1 MIKSKLATEVY
12 DFGDKN
18 SNPRNQKVSRITIH
32 HMAGNMGAL
41 ACAKMHYNGN
51 SSSANYYIG
60 SDGVICAGVSEDR
73 RAWTSGNRPN
83 DYSAIT
89 IEVANSGGGPEWRVS
104 DKAYNALIALCAD
117 ICERYGIAPK
127 YTGNPDGTLT
137 IHRMFQNTDCPGAY
151 LIEKHEE
158 GIIERDI
165 ISKMGGAATG
175 KLYRVQCGAFAV
187 YDNAVRQRDKLR
199 DLGFKDAF
207 IAEVEG

>member
-1 MIKSKLATEVY
+1 MVKSKLATEVL

-18 SNPRNQKVSRITIH
+18 SNPRNQKICRITIH
-32 HMAGNMGAL
+32 HMAGNMGAV

-73 RAWTSGNRPN
+73 RAWTSGNRAN

-89 IEVANSGGGPEWRVS
+89 IEVANNGGAPEWRVS

-117 ICERYGIAPK
+117 ICERYGISPH
-127 YTGNPDGTLT
+127 YTGDPDGTLT
-137 IHRMFQNTDCPGAY
+137 IHRMFQNTSCCGAY
-151 LIEKHEE
+151 LIERHEN
-158 GIIERDI
+158 GTIERDI
-165 ISKMGGAATG
+165 KSKMGGSETG
-175 KLYRVQCGAFAV
+175 HLYRVQCGAFAV

-207 IAEVEG
+207 IVEN